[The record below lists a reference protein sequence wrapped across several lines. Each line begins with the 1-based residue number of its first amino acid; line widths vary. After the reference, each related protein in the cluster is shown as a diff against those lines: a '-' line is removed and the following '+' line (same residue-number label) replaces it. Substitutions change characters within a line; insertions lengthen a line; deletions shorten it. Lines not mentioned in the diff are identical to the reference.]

1 MIHKSKSLPNY
12 LSKIT
17 SSFKKN
23 HTFHDLSKLN
33 FSENINYI
41 SYGLFLVRYPNA
53 LKSERVRAIQKFYS
67 TKI

>member
-12 LSKIT
+12 LSKI
-17 SSFKKN
+17 K
-23 HTFHDLSKLN
+23 

-53 LKSERVRAIQKFYS
+53 LKSERVRAIKKFYS